1 MVRYYLTILTVTLN
15 NMLKERLDEQSA
27 HIIEV
32 KNKFCDKLDLEK
44 SPLPSFEEI
53 MESLKLP
60 LLDIYLNMGSG
71 QYYST
76 NVITNSQSKSI
87 RLTIV
92 KSDNSRVT
100 NPVSEDVSLVA
111 TWIDQNIKVGQFIRW
126 DNQVLLANGYLVNTI
141 YELGCDQFNQV
152 NLVDNL
158 KSRNGCFF
166 KSTTVSG
173 TTLLNIKYAAPG
185 DIMVAKYGIT
195 IDGFEQYSKLVS
207 QQKIPIYFLKQ
218 TGMENI

>member
-1 MVRYYLTILTVTLN
+1 
-15 NMLKERLDEQSA
+15 MLKERLDEQSA

-32 KNKFCDKLDLEK
+32 KNKFCDKLGLEK
-44 SPLPSFEEI
+44 IPLPSFEEI
-53 MESLKLP
+53 MENLKLP
-60 LLDIYLNMGSG
+60 LLDIYLNTGSA

-76 NVITNSQSKSI
+76 NVITNAQSKNI

-100 NPVSEDVSLVA
+100 NPTTEDVSPVA
-111 TWIDQNIKVGQFIRW
+111 NWIEQNIKVGQLIRW
-126 DNQVLLANGYLVNTI
+126 DNQVLLANGNLVNTI

-152 NLVDNL
+152 NLADNL

-173 TTLLNIKYAAPG
+173 TTLLDIRYATPENIR
-185 DIMVAKYGIT
+185 VAKYGIT
-195 IDGFEQYSKLVS
+195 IDGFEQYSKLIS
-207 QQKIPIYFLKQ
+207 Q
-218 TGMENI
+218 